1 MVKPLIMVKNAFQF
15 KKNKNTEWYI
25 VLPEWK
31 GDPEDLQMVEGAD
44 EWLDLLSDNGESI
57 QLTLAN
63 EKFEDA
69 ESLALLRL
77 REENLGGGGIYF
89 LESYQGKNI
98 ALKLWL
104 CEVTRFVFGEI
115 PQRIYFRVGD

>member
-1 MVKPLIMVKNAFQF
+1 MKKTFTF
-15 KKNKNTEWYI
+15 KKLKNTNWYLI
-25 VLPEWK
+25 LPEWE

-44 EWLDLLSDNGESI
+44 DWLELVSMKGTEVKLTLSDK
-57 QLTLAN
+57 
-63 EKFEDA
+63 KFDDA

-77 REENLGGGGIYF
+77 REENLGGGGIYY

-98 ALKLWL
+98 GLKLWL

-115 PQRIYFRVGD
+115 PQRIYFKVEE